1 MKYVGNISVQ
11 KEDIQYV
18 VNAITND
25 NSYVSIDTT
34 DVVRFLEDD
43 EKGLLIEATCDEC
56 ETHSEF
62 FSLFF
67 ERLSE
72 EPTLQ
77 ESKKLMIA
85 IHIPQAKSLSMVD
98 LGAFQESLD
107 IINPDVKLLWGLKIT
122 GEVQNLK
129 ITVVMS

>member
-1 MKYVGNISVQ
+1 MKYVGNISVH

-43 EKGLLIEATCDEC
+43 EKGLLIEASCDEY

-67 ERLSE
+67 ERLSK

-77 ESKKLMIA
+77 ASKKLMIA
-85 IHIPQAKSLSMVD
+85 LHIPQAKPLSMVD

-122 GEVQNLK
+122 DEVQNLK

>member
-11 KEDIQYV
+11 KEDIQYM

-25 NSYVSIDTT
+25 NSYVGIDTT
-34 DVVRFLEDD
+34 DIVRFLKDD
-43 EKGLLIEATCDEC
+43 EKGLLIEATCDGR

-67 ERLSE
+67 ERLSK

-77 ESKKLMIA
+77 VSKKFMIA
-85 IHIPQAKSLSMVD
+85 LYIPQAKSLSMVD
-98 LGAFQESLD
+98 LGAFQELLD
-107 IINPDVKLLWGLKIT
+107 IINPDARLLWGLKIT
-122 GEVQNLK
+122 DEVQILK
-129 ITVVMS
+129 ITGVIS

>member
-25 NSYVSIDTT
+25 NSYVGIDTT

-43 EKGLLIEATCDEC
+43 EKGLLIEATCDER

-67 ERLSE
+67 ERLSK

-77 ESKKLMIA
+77 VSKKFMIA
-85 IHIPQAKSLSMVD
+85 LYIPQAKPL
-98 LGAFQESLD
+98 
-107 IINPDVKLLWGLKIT
+107 
-122 GEVQNLK
+122 
-129 ITVVMS
+129 

>member
-25 NSYVSIDTT
+25 NSYVGIDTT
-34 DVVRFLEDD
+34 DVVRFFEDD

-85 IHIPQAKSLSMVD
+85 IHIPPAKPLSMVD

-122 GEVQNLK
+122 DEVQNLK
-129 ITVVMS
+129 ITVVVS

>member
-25 NSYVSIDTT
+25 NSYVGIDTT

-43 EKGLLIEATCDEC
+43 EKGLLIEATCDER

-67 ERLSE
+67 KRLSK
-72 EPTLQ
+72 EPTLKV
-77 ESKKLMIA
+77 SKKFMIA
-85 IHIPQAKSLSMVD
+85 LYIPQAKPLSMVD

>member
-11 KEDIQYV
+11 KEDIHYV
-18 VNAITND
+18 VNAVTND

-43 EKGLLIEATCDEC
+43 EKGLLIEASCDEY

-67 ERLSE
+67 ERLSK
-72 EPTLQ
+72 EPTLHA
-77 ESKKLMIA
+77 SKKLMIA
-85 IHIPQAKSLSMVD
+85 LYIPQAKPLSMVD

-107 IINPDVKLLWGLKIT
+107 IINHDARLLWGLKIT
-122 GEVQNLK
+122 DEVQILK
-129 ITVVMS
+129 ITVVM

>member
-11 KEDIQYV
+11 KEDIQYM

-25 NSYVSIDTT
+25 NSYVGIDTT

-43 EKGLLIEATCDEC
+43 EKGFLIEATCDER

-67 ERLSE
+67 ERLSK

-77 ESKKLMIA
+77 VSKKFMIA
-85 IHIPQAKSLSMVD
+85 LYIPQAKPLSMVD
-98 LGAFQESLD
+98 LGAFQELLD
-107 IINPDVKLLWGLKIT
+107 IINPDARLLWGLKIT
-122 GEVQNLK
+122 DEVQILK
-129 ITVVMS
+129 ITGVIS

>member
-11 KEDIQYV
+11 KEDIQHV
-18 VNAITND
+18 VNAVTND

-43 EKGLLIEATCDEC
+43 EKGLLIEASCDEY

-67 ERLSE
+67 ERLSK

-77 ESKKLMIA
+77 ASKILMIA
-85 IHIPQAKSLSMVD
+85 LHIPQAKPLSMVD

-122 GEVQNLK
+122 DEVQNLK
-129 ITVVMS
+129 ITLVMS

>member
-18 VNAITND
+18 VNAVTND

-43 EKGLLIEATCDEC
+43 EKGLLIEASCDEY

-67 ERLSE
+67 ERLSK
-72 EPTLQ
+72 EPKLQ
-77 ESKKLMIA
+77 ASKKLMIA
-85 IHIPQAKSLSMVD
+85 LHIPQAKPLSMVD

-107 IINPDVKLLWGLKIT
+107 IINPDVKLLWGLKKT
-122 GEVQNLK
+122 DEVQNLK
-129 ITVVMS
+129 ITVVIS